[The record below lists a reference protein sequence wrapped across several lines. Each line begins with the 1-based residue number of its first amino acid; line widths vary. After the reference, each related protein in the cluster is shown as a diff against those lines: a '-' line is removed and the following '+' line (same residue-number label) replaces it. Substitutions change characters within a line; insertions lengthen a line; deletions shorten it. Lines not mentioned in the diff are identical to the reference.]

1 MEDVFCIIE
10 FEIEIFII
18 MLICV
23 GSKLKVYLVNVW
35 LGVVWSFFCKVKLYV
50 YDLFRGDIV
59 GMLLSNII
67 IIYILMGDVDFVF

>member
-35 LGVVWSFFCKVKLYV
+35 LGVVWSLVCRVFFVKLSYM
-50 YDLFRGDIV
+50 Y
-59 GMLLSNII
+59 M
-67 IIYILMGDVDFVF
+67 IYLGGILWVCY

>member
-35 LGVVWSFFCKVKLYV
+35 LGVVWSLIVEFFL
-50 YDLFRGDIV
+50 
-59 GMLLSNII
+59 
-67 IIYILMGDVDFVF
+67 